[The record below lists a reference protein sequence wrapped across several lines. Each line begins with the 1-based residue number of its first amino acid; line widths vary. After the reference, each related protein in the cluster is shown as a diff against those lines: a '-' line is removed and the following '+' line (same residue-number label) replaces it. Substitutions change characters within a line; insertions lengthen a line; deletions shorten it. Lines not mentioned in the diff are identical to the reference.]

1 MDLEK
6 EKLQKQRDEYLQSLV
21 DFANKL
27 PLTKLQKINFVK
39 DMVQNKETA
48 FVNKKEE
55 LENKDDEKE
64 MPLFIS
70 ATGEKK
76 YADEKTSYQS
86 VGD

>member
-6 EKLQKQRDEYLQSLV
+6 EKLQNQRDEYLQSLV

-39 DMVQNKETA
+39 DMVENKETA
-48 FVNKKEE
+48 FVNKKKE

-70 ATGEKK
+70 ADGVKK
-76 YADEKTSYQS
+76 YGDEKTSYQS

>member
-27 PLTKLQKINFVK
+27 PLTKIQKINFVK

-48 FVNKKEE
+48 FVNKKKE

>member
-1 MDLEK
+1 MIE
-6 EKLQKQRDEYLQSLV
+6 
-21 DFANKL
+21 
-27 PLTKLQKINFVK
+27 
-39 DMVQNKETA
+39 NKETA

>member
-6 EKLQKQRDEYLQSLV
+6 EKLKQQKNEYIHSLV
-21 DFANKL
+21 DFVNKL
-27 PLTKLQKINFVK
+27 PLTKEQKINFVK
-39 DMVQNKETA
+39 DMIENKETA

-70 ATGEKK
+70 ADGKKK
-76 YADEKTSYQS
+76 YADENTSYQS

>member
-39 DMVQNKETA
+39 DMVENKETA
-48 FVNKKEE
+48 FVNKKKE

>member
-6 EKLQKQRDEYLQSLV
+6 EKLQNQRDEYLQSLV

-70 ATGEKK
+70 ADGVKK

>member
-6 EKLQKQRDEYLQSLV
+6 EKLQNQRDEYLQSLV

-27 PLTKLQKINFVK
+27 PLTKIQKINFVK
-39 DMVQNKETA
+39 DMVENKETA

>member
-1 MDLEK
+1 MPQCKYTSEVG
-6 EKLQKQRDEYLQSLV
+6 EVQCEEQV
-21 DFANKL
+21 L
-27 PLTKLQKINFVK
+27 PDSPNSYCIFH
-39 DMVQNKETA
+39 
-48 FVNKKEE
+48 EE

-70 ATGEKK
+70 ADGVKK